1 MSTRTSIICI
11 WVCFTILLALGIT
24 MVASTGQ
31 CAIVTDGR
39 SADSFLYKQATFAV
53 GGLIAAL
60 CLSRL
65 DYHMY
70 RNWVIGLWII
80 CVLALIGCYIPGI
93 GKNLNGESR
102 WLNLGL
108 FTFQPSEAA
117 KICLTLC
124 LASWYTTHRE
134 MSGTFWKGFIIP
146 GVIFGF
152 PLALILFEKDMGTT
166 AALAMTGF
174 AVMWVSGVRW
184 WLLVLAILL
193 GAIALYLMT
202 VDSPNRM
209 ERIYA
214 WRDAFAYRRQA
225 GCQQWFA
232 ALAFARGGMFGVG
245 LGDGIS
251 KHGSMPFAHT
261 DFIFPVVG
269 EELGIF
275 GALGVV
281 VLFSLMTLSGII
293 LALQITDTF
302 GRLFAVG
309 LVNTIFWPAML
320 NMMVVTSILPNSGLP
335 LPFISYGGTNL
346 VFTIAAIGI
355 LTSIQR
361 FTPTAQQMYIPLRR
375 RSTPR

>member
-1 MSTRTSIICI
+1 MSTRVSIICI
-11 WVCFTILLALGIT
+11 WVCFSILLALGIT
-24 MVASTGQ
+24 MVASTGP
-31 CAIVTDGR
+31 CAVVGEGKN
-39 SADSFLYKQATFAV
+39 AFSFLTKQACFAAT
-53 GGLIAAL
+53 GLAAAL
-60 CLSRL
+60 FLSKL
-65 DYHMY
+65 DYHILRKWTIPLWWLCTVALACCY
-70 RNWVIGLWII
+70 LPKIGM
-80 CVLALIGCYIPGI
+80 
-93 GKNLNGESR
+93 NLNGESR
-102 WLNLGL
+102 WLNLGF

-134 MSGTFWKGFIIP
+134 MAGTFWKGFVIP
-146 GVIFGF
+146 GAAIFGL

-184 WLLVLAILL
+184 WLLLLAILL
-193 GAIALYLMT
+193 GAVALYLMT

-214 WRDAFAYRRQA
+214 WRDAFAYRRQT

-232 ALAFARGGMFGVG
+232 GLAFVRGGISGVG
-245 LGDGIS
+245 LGDGIG
-251 KHGSMPFAHT
+251 KHGSIPFAHT
-261 DFIFPVVG
+261 DFIFPIVG
-269 EELGIF
+269 EELGIV

-281 VLFSLMTLSGII
+281 LLFTFMTISGII

-302 GRLFAVG
+302 GRLFAIG
-309 LVNTIFWPAML
+309 LINTIFWPAVL
-320 NMMVVTSILPNSGLP
+320 NMMVTTSILPNSGLP

-346 VFTIAAIGI
+346 LFTIAAIGL

-361 FTPTAQQMYIPLRR
+361 FTPTEQQMYVPLRR
-375 RSTPR
+375 RDHT